1 MLQFSTWKQVAII
14 LICVIGGLLVIP
26 NFFSRETVNSWP
38 RWLPHTQLNL
48 GLDLR
53 GGAHLLLAME
63 TADVRKDWLD
73 TLRDDARKRLRDAKI
88 GFAGLGIAN
97 NSVQVRLAKPEDAD
111 SAMRELRG
119 LVQQTGILRTTVA
132 DVELTK
138 AEGGLIIITPT
149 EAGLQSRITNAIGAA
164 IETVRRRVDALGTT
178 EPTIVRQGSA
188 RILVQVPGLQDTAQ
202 LKELIGKT
210 ARLSFHEVH
219 PSVSAEEAKQTRVPP
234 GYRIYPSLDREGGEG

>member
-14 LICVIGGLLVIP
+14 LICMAGVLLVIP
-26 NFFSRETVNSWP
+26 NFLSKETLDAWP
-38 RWLPHTQLNL
+38 KWVPRTQLNL

-53 GGAHLLLAME
+53 GGAHLLLEME

-73 TLRDDARKRLRDAKI
+73 ALRDDARKRLREAKI
-88 GFAGLGIAN
+88 PFAGLGIAN
-97 NSVQVRLAKPEDAD
+97 NAVQVRLAKPEDAD
-111 SAMRELRG
+111 NAMRELRS
-119 LVQQTGILRTTVA
+119 LVQQTGIMRTTVA

-178 EPTIVRQGSA
+178 EPTIVRQGNS
-188 RILVQVPGLQDTAQ
+188 RILVQVPGLQHTT
-202 LKELIGKT
+202 ELTHISGNT
-210 ARLSFHEVH
+210 
-219 PSVSAEEAKQTRVPP
+219 P
-234 GYRIYPSLDREGGEG
+234 